1 MQKHKNTDQKQ
12 IRAERLG
19 FRIDGRTKE
28 LIERAANL
36 QSRKLT
42 DFCVS
47 VLADAAR
54 RVISEHE
61 TIILSEHDR
70 QVFFKTLMTPLELNE
85 RLVRALA
92 EHKRRIVS

>member
-19 FRIDGRTKE
+19 FRIDGKTKE

-47 VLADAAR
+47 VLADTAR
-54 RVISEHE
+54 RIISEHE
-61 TIILSEHDR
+61 TILLSENDR
-70 QVFFKTLMTPLELNE
+70 QVFFDTLITPPKPNE
-85 RLVRALA
+85 RLIRAL
-92 EHKRRIVS
+92 EQHKLRIEK